1 MGSDWGRIDASGT
14 VYVRTADGERAVGSW
29 QARDPDAG
37 LAHFELRFEDLA
49 TEAMLLQQRL
59 DSGAADP
66 RSTRTHALALKQQLP
81 TASAIGD
88 FASLDALLDA
98 VIAAADIK
106 MVQRAA
112 ERERARTEGIAA
124 KEALIAEAEQ
134 LATAGNHWKAAGDR
148 LRAIPDEW
156 KLIKGIDS
164 KTDDALWKRF
174 AAARDGFTAR
184 RGAHFAQLDAD
195 RAQAKAIKE
204 RLVAQAEELSA
215 SQDWRGTADALKG
228 LMRDWKAAPRAGRSE
243 EDGLWKRFRAAQ
255 DAFFARRGA
264 LFAERDAAESA
275 NKDAKLAA
283 IAEAEALE
291 VSDPKTA
298 QAALRDIQER
308 YDQIGHVPRDSM
320 RSLDDRMRA
329 AEARV
334 RDAAD
339 AQWRHVGT
347 ESSPFLVQ
355 LRARLA
361 EAEGRLAKAEASGD
375 PDRIARAR
383 AEVESRRALLPPN

>member
-1 MGSDWGRIDASGT
+1 MGSDWGRIDAEGT

-29 QARDPDAG
+29 HAGDPDAG
-37 LAHFELRFEDLA
+37 LAHFVLRFEDLV
-49 TEAMLLQQRL
+49 TEAALLQQRL
-59 DSGAADP
+59 ASGAADP
-66 RSTRTHALALKQQLP
+66 RSTRSHAIALKDQLP
-81 TASAIGD
+81 TAAAVGD
-88 FASLDALLDA
+88 FAALDATLDA
-98 VIAAADIK
+98 VIAAADVK
-106 MVQRAA
+106 QEERAA
-112 ERERARTEGIAA
+112 QREQARGEAIAA

-134 LATAGNHWKAAGDR
+134 LASASTQWKAAGDR

-174 AAARDGFTAR
+174 AAARDGFSAR

-195 RAQAKAIKE
+195 RGQAKVVKE
-204 RLVAQAEELSA
+204 RLVARAEELS
-215 SQDWRGTADALKG
+215 SSDDWRATADALKG
-228 LMRDWKAAPRAGRSE
+228 LMRDWKAAPRAARSE
-243 EDGLWKRFRAAQ
+243 EDELWKRFRTAQ

-275 NKDAKLAA
+275 NKDAKLLV
-283 IAEAEALE
+283 IADAEALD
-291 VSDPKTA
+291 VSDPKAA
-298 QAALRDIQER
+298 QSALREIQER
-308 YDQIGHVPRDSM
+308 YDHIGHVPRDAM

-334 RDAAD
+334 RDALD
-339 AQWRHVGT
+339 AQWRQAGT

-361 EAEGRLAKAEASGD
+361 EAEQKLAKAEASGD
-375 PDRIARAR
+375 ATRIARAR
-383 AEVESRRALLPPN
+383 DEVESRRALLPS